1 MYKDMLSLIQTGELC
16 TVQDLRI
23 SNEDQF
29 LGDKHID
36 FLELDSNRV
45 FRQAREFQ
53 SNRHL
58 IQYYFTNRA
67 MREDLEKTCLMI
79 EATDERP
86 DVVIINSAIWDIS
99 RFPSRVNQEF
109 SNIAVMQEEL
119 GVADEYFNRVAMF
132 LRRMRVL
139 LPPSSTVVWVIMP
152 PSATPETFE
161 SGFIALNH
169 LKFFEIRQRL
179 LDANARVAQIVRES
193 GFDVLD
199 LSFHFRLSSY
209 QVFRVKDGVHFNIIG
224 TRYMNQLLLGHL
236 TAAWQLDE
244 MVMRRWP
251 QNIVEKTLDANKS
264 EFFQAALDFL
274 QDRNDQKHMNEEI
287 QQSVRSMVLE
297 DFRLPY
303 PPGKTNG
310 MTIEQL
316 HQNLRVILM
325 FMKYNELT
333 APTAQYHAKAFS
345 QLPVELSRFS
355 QEDIDE
361 LGKIISETC
370 AQWKGF
376 VPSLR
381 LAITNKRPMVEKTIL
396 LPTPPPSTRLMPP
409 GVRMPNGFGSN
420 GRDSGTDTSSPMSIS
435 SNSTESGGGTPTS
448 SSGIPNRIADAEPP
462 PRFPKKKARFHSVG
476 RIQ

>member
-152 PSATPETFE
+152 PSATPETYE

-209 QVFRVKDGVHFNIIG
+209 QVFRV
-224 TRYMNQLLLGHL
+224 
-236 TAAWQLDE
+236 
-244 MVMRRWP
+244 
-251 QNIVEKTLDANKS
+251 LDANKS

-476 RIQ
+476 RNQ